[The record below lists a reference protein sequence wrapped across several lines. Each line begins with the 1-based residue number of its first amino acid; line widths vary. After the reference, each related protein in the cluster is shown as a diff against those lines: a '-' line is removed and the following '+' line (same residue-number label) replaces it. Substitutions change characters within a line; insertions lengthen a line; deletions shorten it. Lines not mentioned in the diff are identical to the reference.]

1 MRRTRQTFVLDKR
14 WHSGC
19 GQTRWQLLKCSH
31 LPQLSHKRLFE
42 AQKRINSLM
51 IIFINLSWVSYFT
64 GLPSLKM
71 SQKHL
76 AVCKLYFR
84 RCNNTALFNVLLV
97 VVVQLNFYSGAW
109 KALKIL
115 HAFVSDFLSIIPGQA
130 AILKIELSFA
140 LRCLRR
146 VKARKSPVD

>member
-1 MRRTRQTFVLDKR
+1 
-14 WHSGC
+14 
-19 GQTRWQLLKCSH
+19 
-31 LPQLSHKRLFE
+31 
-42 AQKRINSLM
+42 
-51 IIFINLSWVSYFT
+51 
-64 GLPSLKM
+64 M

-97 VVVQLNFYSGAW
+97 VVVQLKFVNFYSGAW

-115 HAFVSDFLSIIPGQA
+115 HAFVSDFLSIIPAQA

-140 LRCLRR
+140 VRCLR
-146 VKARKSPVD
+146 KIATYPKELTL